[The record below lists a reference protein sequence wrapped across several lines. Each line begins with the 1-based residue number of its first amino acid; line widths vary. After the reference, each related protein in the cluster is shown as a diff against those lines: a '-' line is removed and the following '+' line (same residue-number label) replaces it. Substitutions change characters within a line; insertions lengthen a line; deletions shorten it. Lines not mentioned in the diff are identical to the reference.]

1 MKESVYKVL
10 VIEDEVP
17 ARDLLR
23 KFLEDWKQFEVAGIA
38 RTGSQALDL
47 LHKENFDLLFLDIN
61 LPEKTGLQVLEEMG
75 EKSPVIVF
83 TTAYREHTLKAFE
96 VGACDYLLKPY
107 TKDRF
112 ASCME
117 RALRHLQLKS
127 ISSSKGSGEPDPVFV
142 FRDGGLIHRVLFS
155 DLYYLT
161 ANGKRSVLHTKDG
174 DFETARL
181 LGDLEKEL
189 PKSDFLRIHRKH
201 MVNRHIVSAAKS
213 QAGGAYTVYL
223 KDEDETNL
231 PVGREFVDGVKS
243 LFGKG

>member
-1 MKESVYKVL
+1 MNSALYKVL

-23 KFLEDWKQFEVAGIA
+23 KFLEDWPQFEVGGIA
-38 RTGSQALDL
+38 RTGSQAIDL
-47 LHKENFDLLFLDIN
+47 LKKEKFDLMFLDIN
-61 LPEKTGLQVLEEMG
+61 LPEKTGLQVLEEIG
-75 EKSPVIVF
+75 ENLPVLVF

-107 TKDRF
+107 TKERF
-112 ASCME
+112 SACME
-117 RALRHLQLKS
+117 RALHHLQLKS
-127 ISSSKGSGEPDPVFV
+127 ISNSRPSGEPDPVFV
-142 FRDGGLIHRVLFS
+142 FRDGGLIHRVLYA

-174 DFETARL
+174 DYETAKL

-189 PKSDFLRIHRKH
+189 PKTDFLRIHRKH
-201 MVNRHIVSAAKS
+201 MVNRNLVSAAKS
-213 QAGGAYTVYL
+213 QAGGAYTIYL

-231 PVGREFVDGVKS
+231 PVGREFVDGVKG
-243 LFGKG
+243 LFGK

>member
-1 MKESVYKVL
+1 MSDTYKVL
-10 VIEDEVP
+10 VVEDEVP
-17 ARDLLR
+17 ARDLVR
-23 KFLEDWKQFEVAGIA
+23 KFLEDWKDFEVKGIA
-38 RTGSQALDL
+38 RTGGQAIDL
-47 LHKENFDLLFLDIN
+47 LKKEDFDLVFLDIN
-61 LPEKTGLQVLEEMG
+61 LPEKNGLQVLEEMG
-75 EKSPVIVF
+75 DSSPVLVF

-107 TKDRF
+107 TRERF

-117 RALRHLQLKS
+117 RAARHLQLRKVS
-127 ISSSKGSGEPDPVFV
+127 RSRNIGEPDPVFV
-142 FRDGGLIHRVLFS
+142 FRDGGLIHRILLS

-189 PKSDFLRIHRKH
+189 PKENFLRIHRKH
-201 MVNRHIVSAAKS
+201 MVNRDLVAATRS
-213 QAGGAYTVYL
+213 QSGGSYTIYL

-231 PVGREFVDGVKS
+231 PVGREFVDGVKN

>member
-1 MKESVYKVL
+1 MGDSIYKVL
-10 VIEDEVP
+10 VVEDEVP

-23 KFLEDWKQFEVAGIA
+23 KFLEGWKEFEVRGIA
-38 RTGSQALDL
+38 RTGMQAIEL
-47 LHKENFDLLFLDIN
+47 LKKETFDLVFLDIH
-61 LPEKTGLQVLEEMG
+61 LPEKNGLQVLEEMG
-75 EKSPVIVF
+75 DASPVLIF

-112 ASCME
+112 DSCME
-117 RALRHLQLKS
+117 RAKNHLHLKS
-127 ISSSKGSGEPDPVFV
+127 VSKNRKSGDPDPVFV
-142 FRDGGLIHRVLFS
+142 FRDGGLVHRILFS

-201 MVNRHIVSAAKS
+201 MVNRSLVAATRS
-213 QAGGAYTVYL
+213 QPGGTYTIYL

-231 PVGREFVDGVKS
+231 PVGREFVEGVKG
-243 LFGKG
+243 LFGKS